1 MLPGRLSLIS
11 MIEHFSFMSKWS
23 FTKLNRMIM
32 DFSNDKS
39 FSTMHLIVIFFIHQV
54 IKKLRLEHLIIFPWM
69 GMIIGWENI
78 HTFIV
83 MIILSCFH
91 SQFSTITRELLII
104 LVLWCSNVS
113 SIDKDDPWLSKFL
126 SNQNSFQFL
135 HELNIEIFVGNWS

>member
-1 MLPGRLSLIS
+1 
-11 MIEHFSFMSKWS
+11 
-23 FTKLNRMIM
+23 
-32 DFSNDKS
+32 
-39 FSTMHLIVIFFIHQV
+39 
-54 IKKLRLEHLIIFPWM
+54 M

-135 HELNIEIFVGNWS
+135 HELNIEIFVGN